1 MLSLHPRGSK
11 SQLVQ
16 KFWHKTQMGRLLIND
31 DPCNSSVKSLCSS
44 SMLQNWVTCH
54 SAVAAKHWNPR
65 QRRKKEK
72 AIRIFGDF
80 LYCALCTT
88 SLWTE
93 MKNQRWK
100 LFGIEILLQNI
111 ILAHHLASFWILR
124 RFQIWPKLTP
134 MGCLHQGE
142 IKRRSLTWYTA
153 HSLCPPFAKVGPY

>member
-1 MLSLHPRGSK
+1 MKNVLINLDKGLNSFILHSWQERAAKLGHLSLSCCSK
-11 SQLVQ
+11 AL
-16 KFWHKTQMGRLLIND
+16 
-31 DPCNSSVKSLCSS
+31 
-44 SMLQNWVTCH
+44 
-54 SAVAAKHWNPR
+54 HWNPR

-153 HSLCPPFAKVGPY
+153 HSLCTPFMKVGPY